1 MLVKRSKGHRVST
14 CIQLILC
21 LAMLYAINVL
31 WFSKEVAIRE
41 KKRAESM
48 LAQAETKLKE
58 IKWKSDEKLANQT
71 RTIEALKLMQ
81 VRAQEKVSGKKD
93 EEKIPKPFFKSQ
105 LFRKAADPLRE
116 IVNASG

>member
-58 IKWKSDEKLANQT
+58 IKWTRRGKDPKAILQKSVVPQS
-71 RTIEALKLMQ
+71 R
-81 VRAQEKVSGKKD
+81 RS
-93 EEKIPKPFFKSQ
+93 
-105 LFRKAADPLRE
+105 
-116 IVNASG
+116 AS